1 MQAMRA
7 SDSTW
12 CRRGFDWQP
21 ETLGLDKNDENQSKK
36 AKNKA
41 MHMWASDSTWC
52 RCGFDLA
59 RLKTRPWGASDS
71 TCTASVGRCGFDMAR
86 LKTRPR
92 Q

>member
-59 RLKTRPWGASDS
+59 RLKTRPWGPLIQPVQPWWAAADS
-71 TCTASVGRCGFDMAR
+71 TWRG
-86 LKTRPR
+86 
-92 Q
+92 